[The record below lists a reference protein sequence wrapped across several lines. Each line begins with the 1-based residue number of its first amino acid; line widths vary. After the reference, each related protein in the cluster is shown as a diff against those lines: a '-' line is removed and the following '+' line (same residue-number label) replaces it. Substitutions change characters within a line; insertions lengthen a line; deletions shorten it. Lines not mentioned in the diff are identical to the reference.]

1 MEQDKPELVSME
13 ATYRQ
18 EEDSNA
24 PSNSLGQFITIK
36 AEDAGGGFFYVISTE
51 RWAANDP
58 KELFD
63 LLESFRRMVESPTN
77 TTEG

>member
-51 RWAANDP
+51 RWAVNDP
-58 KELFD
+58 KELFE
-63 LLESFRRMVESPTN
+63 LLESFRRMVELPTN